1 MQTWDGTTPLPP
13 RSTPKQL
20 PLTVTTRFSQTDDV
34 SGHGHW
40 TAEVRLITHQDDR
53 SSAGYTLWTY
63 REAHDPAHGPT
74 DVTEQVTE
82 RAIGQFANRLTR
94 LLGGPPERTVPDE

>member
-20 PLTVTTRFSQTDDV
+20 PLTVTTRFSHTDEV
-34 SGHGHW
+34 SGHW

-63 REAHDPAHGPT
+63 TEPHDPANGST
-74 DVTEQVTE
+74 DLTEQVTE
-82 RAIGQFANRLTR
+82 RAIGQFANRLAR
-94 LLGGPPERTVPDE
+94 LLAGAPESTAADE